1 MKSKTVGR
9 EPSCDLVCE
18 HATVS
23 RFHARVE
30 LADDGFVSLVDTG
43 SRNGT
48 FLNRNDNWI
57 RVHKVT
63 LCIGDRIRFG
73 ELTVPLEQLT
83 AVFGSRSNARLEAT
97 HFPLGHGD
105 MANRPYAD
113 LHASGSRLKK
123 PRRNPATGKVEENRN
138 D

>member
-1 MKSKTVGR
+1 MKSKTAGR

-23 RFHARVE
+23 RFHARIE

-48 FLNRNDNWI
+48 FLNRNDSWI

-73 ELTVPLEQLT
+73 EHIVPLEQLT
-83 AVFGSRSNARLEAT
+83 TVFGSRSNARLEAT
-97 HFPLGHGD
+97 HFPLRQGD

-113 LHASGSRLKK
+113 LHDPGPVLKK
-123 PRRNPATGKVEENRN
+123 PRRNPSTGKIEEN
-138 D
+138 

>member
-1 MKSKTVGR
+1 MKSKTAGR

-48 FLNRNDNWI
+48 FLNRNDSWI
-57 RVHKVT
+57 RVRKIT
-63 LCIGDRIRFG
+63 LCIGDRIRLG
-73 ELTVPLEQLT
+73 EHIVALEQLT

-97 HFPLGHGD
+97 HFPLRDGD
-105 MANRPYAD
+105 MANRSFAD
-113 LHASGSRLKK
+113 LRDTGSMLRK
-123 PRRNPATGKVEENRN
+123 PRRNPSTGKIEEDRA

>member
-1 MKSKTVGR
+1 MKSKTAGR

-23 RFHARVE
+23 RFQARIE

-43 SRNGT
+43 SSNGT
-48 FLNRNDNWI
+48 FLNRNDSWI

-73 ELTVPLEQLT
+73 DHIVPLEQLT
-83 AVFGSRSNARLEAT
+83 TVFGNRSNARLEAT
-97 HFPLGHGD
+97 HFPLRQGD
-105 MANRPYAD
+105 MANRAYAD
-113 LHASGSRLKK
+113 LHDPGSIMKK
-123 PRRNPATGKVEENRN
+123 PRRNPSTGKIEENHS